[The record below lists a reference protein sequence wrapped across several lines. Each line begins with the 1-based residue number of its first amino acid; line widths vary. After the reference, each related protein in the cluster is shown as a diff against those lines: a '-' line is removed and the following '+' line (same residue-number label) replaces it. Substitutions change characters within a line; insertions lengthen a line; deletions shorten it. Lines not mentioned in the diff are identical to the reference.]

1 MFYVY
6 ILQSLKD
13 GQFYTG
19 CSEDLKRRLLEH
31 ANGAVASTKNRQPM
45 KLVYYEACCDKQDAF
60 HREKYLK
67 TAWGKRYIKTRINH
81 YLMGQ
86 GEAST
91 TEIAKRRDAQGFQEN
106 KTAAKAGGT
115 VAGNAR
121 RDLEAKSGT
130 QVSTKE
136 NFKAVTDGP
145 PKALRQRKPK
155 AD

>member
-19 CSEDLKRRLLEH
+19 CSDDLKRRLAEH
-31 ANGAVASTKNRQPM
+31 ANGTVASTTNRQPM

-67 TAWGKRYIKTRINH
+67 TAWGKRYVKTRMHH

-91 TEIAKRRDAQGFQEN
+91 TEIAKKKDAQGFPQN
-106 KTAAKAGGT
+106 QQAAKAGGT

-121 RDLEAKSGT
+121 RELEVQSGT
-130 QVSTKE
+130 QVSTPD
-136 NFKAVTDGP
+136 NFKALIQSEA
-145 PKALRQRKPK
+145 KKLSRKKPK
-155 AD
+155 A